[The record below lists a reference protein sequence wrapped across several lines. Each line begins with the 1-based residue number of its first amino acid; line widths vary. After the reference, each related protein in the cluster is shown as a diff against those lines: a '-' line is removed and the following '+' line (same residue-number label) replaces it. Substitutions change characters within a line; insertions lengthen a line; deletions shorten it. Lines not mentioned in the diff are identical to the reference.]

1 MSEWISAIE
10 FPAAWISLD
19 KGDNSLAPFIQYVVC
34 ALQRIDV
41 NIGQAVLGMLQSPQQ
56 PPIESII
63 ASLVRDI
70 AGISDDCV
78 LVLDDYHAI
87 DTEAIHHFVE
97 SLLDYLPAQL
107 CLVIATRVDP
117 PMPLARLRARNQMTE
132 LRVTDLSFTHD
143 ETVAFLNEMMK
154 LGLTRQELAILES
167 RTEGWIAGLQLA
179 ALSMQGHKDISA
191 FIKTF
196 AGDERHIVDY
206 LVEEVLTLQP
216 VHVQDFLLQ
225 TCILNRLSGSLCDF
239 VTGQKGSQKMLVDLE
254 RANLFILPLDNKRCW
269 YRYHHLFAELLRQRL
284 NQAHRAHLH
293 DLHNRA
299 SEWYERNALSEEAIE
314 HALMA
319 KDFKRAARLVLEL
332 AEVMWKRSEPARLF
346 RWLEALPDEYVLSS
360 PALCIIYAWIQCDN
374 GQYEAAERRLQTAER
389 ILASIHTGSTA
400 ILQIESK
407 RQSSLTVRDMQG
419 RIAAVRA
426 YMATG
431 QGDAQRI
438 VEFSEK
444 ALQFLHQNDATWR
457 AGVAMSLGMA
467 HTIKGDNGSAVKALS
482 EAVSA
487 SKAAGNGSLY
497 LISNIWLAVRLK
509 DYGQLPRAIDIC
521 KHLFGV
527 LAEEKLI
534 NTAAE
539 GGLISIWGEVLY
551 ELNELDEALRYE
563 KKGLLLLKQGHHV
576 GARGWAYLCLM
587 KILTAK
593 KDFSGI
599 EELIREIEKL
609 EQISDVPPWITPW
622 TEAWKARIWLMRG
635 NLDRA
640 VSWAEERGLK
650 LDDDLNPLR
659 EPEYIMF
666 ARILIAESRLN
677 DAMELLERLS
687 KAEEKGG
694 HILRQIETLLLKTLI
709 LKEQRNINES
719 FISLGTALSLA
730 EPGGYIRIFLDEGPL
745 IAELL
750 ERMLDG
756 KTDVARAYVK
766 KILSAFRMEKVIEAE
781 EGLAENLSDRE
792 LEVLRLIAAGLSNK
806 KITEALFVSL
816 STVKT
821 HLRNIYAKLNVHSR
835 TEAIVKAKT
844 LELL

>member
-1 MSEWISAIE
+1 LSEWISDSEI
-10 FPAAWISLD
+10 PVAWISLD
-19 KGDNSLAPFIQYVVC
+19 KGDNSLAQFIQYFVC

-41 NIGQAVLGMLQSPQQ
+41 NVGKAALGMLQSPQQ

-63 ASLVRDI
+63 ASLVKDI
-70 AGISDDCV
+70 ADIGDGCV

-87 DTEAIHHFVE
+87 DTQAIHHFVE
-97 SLLDYLPAQL
+97 SLLDYLPARMR
-107 CLVIATRVDP
+107 LVIATRVDP

-143 ETVAFLNEMMK
+143 ETAVFLNEMMK
-154 LGLTRQELAILES
+154 LGLTEQELAILES

-179 ALSMQGHKDISA
+179 ALSMQGHKDVSA

-206 LVEEVLTLQP
+206 LTEEVLNLQP
-216 VHVQDFLLQ
+216 AHVQDFLLQ
-225 TCILNRLSGSLCDF
+225 TSILNRLSGSLCDF
-239 VTGQKGSQKMLVDLE
+239 LTGQKGSQKTLDDLE
-254 RANLFILPLDNKRCW
+254 SANLFILPLDNKRCW
-269 YRYHHLFAELLRQRL
+269 YRYHHLFADLLRQRL
-284 NQAHRAHLH
+284 NQAHLAQLH
-293 DLHNRA
+293 DLHTRA

-319 KDFKRAARLVLEL
+319 KDFKRAAGLVLEL
-332 AEVMWKRSEPARLF
+332 AEVMWKRAKPARLF

-360 PALCIIYAWIQCDN
+360 PTLCIIYAWILCDN
-374 GQYEAAERRLQTAER
+374 GQYQAAERRLQTAER
-389 ILASIHTGSTA
+389 ILDSIHSENTA
-400 ILQIESK
+400 NPQIELKS
-407 RQSSLTVRDMQG
+407 QPSLTVRDLQG

-431 QGDAQRI
+431 QGDVQRI
-438 VEFSEK
+438 VNFSEK

-487 SKAAGNGSLY
+487 SKIAGNGSLY
-497 LISNIWLAVRLK
+497 LIANIWLAVRLK

-527 LAEEKLI
+527 LAEEKLT

-563 KKGLLLLKQGHHV
+563 KKGLLLLEQGHHV
-576 GARGWAYLCLM
+576 GARGWAYLCLL

-609 EQISDVPPWITPW
+609 
-622 TEAWKARIWLMRG
+622 
-635 NLDRA
+635 
-640 VSWAEERGLK
+640 
-650 LDDDLNPLR
+650 
-659 EPEYIMF
+659 
-666 ARILIAESRLN
+666 
-677 DAMELLERLS
+677 
-687 KAEEKGG
+687 
-694 HILRQIETLLLKTLI
+694 
-709 LKEQRNINES
+709 
-719 FISLGTALSLA
+719 
-730 EPGGYIRIFLDEGPL
+730 
-745 IAELL
+745 
-750 ERMLDG
+750 
-756 KTDVARAYVK
+756 
-766 KILSAFRMEKVIEAE
+766 
-781 EGLAENLSDRE
+781 
-792 LEVLRLIAAGLSNK
+792 
-806 KITEALFVSL
+806 
-816 STVKT
+816 
-821 HLRNIYAKLNVHSR
+821 
-835 TEAIVKAKT
+835 
-844 LELL
+844 

>member
-1 MSEWISAIE
+1 
-10 FPAAWISLD
+10 
-19 KGDNSLAPFIQYVVC
+19 
-34 ALQRIDV
+34 
-41 NIGQAVLGMLQSPQQ
+41 
-56 PPIESII
+56 
-63 ASLVRDI
+63 
-70 AGISDDCV
+70 
-78 LVLDDYHAI
+78 
-87 DTEAIHHFVE
+87 
-97 SLLDYLPAQL
+97 
-107 CLVIATRVDP
+107 
-117 PMPLARLRARNQMTE
+117 
-132 LRVTDLSFTHD
+132 
-143 ETVAFLNEMMK
+143 
-154 LGLTRQELAILES
+154 
-167 RTEGWIAGLQLA
+167 
-179 ALSMQGHKDISA
+179 MQGHKDISA

-206 LVEEVLTLQP
+206 LAEEVLNLQP
-216 VHVQDFLLQ
+216 AHVQDFLLQ
-225 TCILNRLSGSLCDF
+225 TSILNRLSGSLCDF
-239 VTGQKGSQKMLVDLE
+239 LTGQKGSQKILDDLE

-269 YRYHHLFAELLRQRL
+269 YRYHHLFADLLRQRL
-284 NQAHRAHLH
+284 NQAHRVRIH
-293 DLHNRA
+293 DLHTRA
-299 SEWYERNALSEEAIE
+299 SEWYERNEFSEEAIE

-319 KDFKRAARLVLEL
+319 KDFKRAVRLVLGL
-332 AEVMWKRSEPARLF
+332 AEVMWKRAKPARLF
-346 RWLEALPDEYVLSS
+346 RWLKALPDEYVLSS
-360 PALCIIYAWIQCDN
+360 PTLCIIYAWILCDN
-374 GQYEAAERRLQTAER
+374 GQYQAAERLLQTAER
-389 ILASIHTGSTA
+389 ILDSINTGNTA
-400 ILQIESK
+400 NPQIESK
-407 RQSSLTVRDMQG
+407 SQPSLTVRDLQG

-431 QGDAQRI
+431 QGDVQRI
-438 VEFSEK
+438 VNFSEK

-487 SKAAGNGSLY
+487 SKTAGNGSLY
-497 LISNIWLAVRLK
+497 LIANIWLAVRLK

-527 LAEEKLI
+527 LAEEKLT

-563 KKGLLLLKQGHHV
+563 KKGLLLLEQGHHV
-576 GARGWAYLCLM
+576 GARGWAYLCLL

-609 EQISDVPPWITPW
+609 EQTSDVPPWITPW

-666 ARILIAESRLN
+666 ARILIADGQLN

-687 KAEEKGG
+687 KAEEKDGR
-694 HILRQIETLLLKTLI
+694 ILRQIETLI
-709 LKEQRNINES
+709 LKEQKNINES
-719 FISLGTALSLA
+719 LITLGTALSLA
-730 EPGGYIRIFLDEGPL
+730 ESGGYIRIFLNEGPP
-745 IAELL
+745 IAQLL
-750 ERMLDG
+750 EKILDG
-756 KTDVARAYVK
+756 KADVSRAYVK
-766 KILSAFRMEKVIEAE
+766 KLLSAFRAEKIIEAE